1 MPSPTDFNLSPYY
14 DDFAENKK
22 FHRILFRPAFAVQAR
37 ELTQSQTILQ
47 NQIERVSDHLFEKG
61 AMVIP
66 GEIGY
71 DLNYYSVKLTSFTDS
86 QAVGV
91 TLTDFVGLELTGA
104 TSGVKAKVINQ
115 TATDGTDPNTLYVKY
130 IDSGTNSASDKFT
143 AGETISVATT
153 LQNTPTT
160 VSAVVDSCFT
170 GSAAYVGAG
179 VYYINGFHVNVIEQT
194 LLLDKYSNTPSY
206 RVGLQV
212 AESFV
217 TPNDEPSLNDNAQ
230 GVSNTNAPGSHRFKI
245 DLTLK
250 KVSLA
255 SAEDNNF
262 VELLRLKS
270 GIIQNQVRTTEYAV
284 LEDTLARRTY
294 DESGDYAVK
303 DFELDIRE
311 HLKSGDNRGIYTAAN
326 GGLETKLALGLSPG
340 KAYVKGYEIE
350 TLATTYVEADKA
362 RDFDTENNFST
373 KFDVGNFVYV
383 NNVYGSPD
391 VGFVSGSTEA
401 FKGLNLYDTASVTRG
416 TENNGTGTATN
427 QIGRAKSRGFEY
439 ATGTPSS
446 FTFASSGL
454 TNTVFKNYLFDI
466 EMFTHLNITTA
477 QAFTTGE
484 KITGSTSNSTAYVQS
499 ISSTESVSIANITT
513 PASPGGAGVV
523 VTSGNHNFIDGQQV
537 KISGVTGW
545 AIDSTAT
552 DSSVRTYTVRGLGPA
567 GAGPY
572 DRFELFDA
580 DGITPINVT
589 SGGTGGTVEHGTVVV
604 ANVQGAFSAGETITG
619 SSSGF
624 TAVIQSDVVGFKGA
638 RHFEFSAVKQI
649 GQPGTPNYTADTD
662 LSNTYGEQVTITGNV
677 SATKN
682 TYVVRGSG
690 TRFKTE
696 LKIGDA
702 VQFDDTVGNEITVIV
717 EAIES
722 DTLFKTVDLI
732 PNVNDV
738 SSAIAIRKRARL
750 QDAQRNIAIFQMG
763 YDAIKTLKT
772 TSNAGLSDTNFKVRR
787 QFSISLSS
795 GTGQIT
801 AGNNETFTSLFEG
814 DYIVSIINANSASAG
829 ATGNILSLT
838 GNNGDGNPIFTLSGS
853 PTGKTLDFDFG
864 TAYADAD
871 LKIIATVNRG
881 IANPKTKT
889 LQNNSTKQANNQSE
903 IQSGIISLG
912 KADILNLDSIKMSAN
927 FSTDAVTGDTDVTD
941 RFELDNGQ
949 RDNFYDIGRIKL
961 KTGALAPTGR
971 LLIQFDYFTHG
982 AGDYFDVDSYSGV
995 VDYTA
1000 IPTYLSD
1007 TTGKQYRLSDSL
1019 DFRPRVDDAS
1029 TINSGN
1035 QDRSFDGTGASTVDV
1050 VKFGEDVTSDF
1061 EYYLSRID
1069 KVFLDKDGA
1078 FKIVKGASS
1087 LDPQVPKGLDSGMHL
1102 YTLSLAPYTRS
1113 AEEVEIERQDNRRYT
1128 MRDIGKLEQRIE
1140 NVEYYTQLSLLEQNA
1155 QSLQIQDADGFDRFK
1170 NGFVVDNFTGHGIGD
1185 VGNLDYRCS
1194 MDMSNG
1200 QVRPTFKEDAVQLR
1214 ETDDKGFSDGAFIT
1228 EQDRVSSFY
1237 QKTGDIITLP
1247 YSETTLVDQ
1256 PFASK
1261 FINVNPFNVFTWIGS
1276 IDLDPPGDEWK
1287 ETERAPDLLVNQN
1300 GAFDTMVQNL
1310 GNPNLAQVE
1319 MGTVWNEWQDMW
1331 TGQPVEGARRNIG
1344 GRVREQTFARGVP
1357 RRVLQRQEI
1366 TTITQ
1371 VNQTRTGVRSV
1382 LVPQVVRNSLG
1393 DRVINVAFIPFIRS
1407 RTVNFTGARFKPN
1420 TRLYAF
1426 FDDQDINQYITP
1438 TGGSLGGNIITN
1450 AQGEVS
1456 GTFAI
1461 PDPTIDSNPR
1471 WRTGTRVF
1479 RLTASSTDDRNSQ
1492 IATAGEVDYT
1502 ARGTL
1507 DTVQETIV
1515 STREPRLVRTN
1526 VNETRNIARTSTR
1539 TTTTQVGWWDPLAQT
1554 FLVDDPGG
1562 VFITSLDCF
1571 FQSKDANIP
1580 ITLQIRE
1587 VTNGY
1592 PSTTILPFGEVTLN
1606 PSAVNTSADSSV
1618 ATTFTFPSPIYIQEN
1633 VEYSFVLLA
1642 NSQDYN
1648 AWVARIGENQINS
1661 NRTISQQPY
1670 AGVMFKSQNGSTWTA
1685 EQNEDI
1691 KFKIKRAE
1699 FDIANTGK
1707 LTLGNDF
1714 LPSRTLKNN
1723 SLRTSQGTKKIRV
1736 SHPNHGMHGTNNNV
1750 TIAGVPS
1757 GTYNGLASA
1766 DINGTYNTISN
1777 ITLDS
1782 YEVESPSST
1791 NATATGDIGGN
1802 AITASQN
1809 RAFDLLNLNIQTMT
1823 LPDTGISYTLRPTTG
1838 KSVHGSE
1845 TEFSRTTSANEV
1857 SVIAGDNIYF
1867 TSPQYVCSRVNE
1879 LQELNGALS
1888 LITQLSLTSSNTKL
1902 SPVVDLAR
1910 ISAVT
1915 VQNRLNNPTS
1925 TNHPDFVAD
1934 TEPSGSSTAAI
1945 YCTRP
1950 IKLDNLTTA
1959 LDVRLTSNIRGSS
1972 EVEVYYRISGGEET
1986 RKLDDLNWIPFNT
1999 TGQEDT
2005 PVAKSENSS
2014 DFKEYK
2020 YSASSISEFNTF
2032 QIKIAMKGTNS
2043 SYPPRISDMRA
2054 IALAV

>member
-37 ELTQSQTILQ
+37 ELTQSQSILQ

-91 TLTDFVGLELTGA
+91 TLADFVGLTLTGQ
-104 TSGVKAKVINQ
+104 TSGVVAKVINQ

-130 IDSGTNSASDKFT
+130 LDSGTNSTETSFT
-143 AGETISVATT
+143 AGETISVSTT
-153 LQNTPTT
+153 LQGQVTT
-160 VSAVVDSCFT
+160 VSAVATSCHT
-170 GSAAYVGAG
+170 GAAAYVGAG
-179 VYYINGFHVNVIEQT
+179 VYYINGFHVEVTEQT
-194 LLLDKYSNTPSY
+194 LILDKYTNTPSY

-217 TPNDEPSLNDNAQ
+217 TPNEDLSLTDNAQ
-230 GVSNTNAPGSHRFKI
+230 GVSNTNAPGAHRFKI
-245 DLTLK
+245 QLTLK
-250 KVSLA
+250 KLSLA

-262 VELLRLKS
+262 VELLRLKV
-270 GIIQNQVRTTEYAV
+270 GNIQNQVRTTEYAV
-284 LEDTLARRTY
+284 LEDTLARRTF
-294 DESGDYAVK
+294 DESGDYSIR

-311 HLKSGDNRGIYTAAN
+311 HLKSGNNRGIYTSAN
-326 GGLETKLALGLSPG
+326 GGLETKLALGLAPG

-350 TLATTYVEADKA
+350 TLATTYVELDKA

-401 FKGLNLYDTASVTRG
+401 FKGINLYNVSSSTRG
-416 TENNGTGTATN
+416 TEENGLLSGLNTV
-427 QIGRAKSRGFEY
+427 GRAKSRGFEY
-439 ATGTPSS
+439 ATGSPTS
-446 FTFASSGL
+446 FTFASSGI
-454 TNTVFKNYLFDI
+454 TNTIFKNYLFDI

-484 KITGSTSNSTAYVQS
+484 KITGSTTNATGFVQS
-499 ISSTESVSIANITT
+499 ISNVESLSITSVSA
-513 PASPGGAGVV
+513 ASPGVITTA
-523 VTSGNHNFIDGQQV
+523 SNHNFKEGQQV
-537 KISGVTGW
+537 TISSIGGW
-545 AIDSTAT
+545 AIDSTAS
-552 DSSVRTYTVRGLGPA
+552 DSSARVYTVRNPGNNT
-567 GAGPY
+567 
-572 DRFELFDA
+572 FELYNT
-580 DGITPINVT
+580 DGTTAINVT
-589 SGGTGGTVEHGTVVV
+589 TGGTGGTVEHGLVILT
-604 ANVQGAFSAGETITG
+604 NVQGAFSANETITG
-619 SSSGF
+619 GTSSN
-624 TAVIQSDVVGFKGA
+624 TAIIQGDSVGFKGA

-649 GQPGTPNYTADTD
+649 GQPGTPTYTADTA
-662 LSNTYGEQVTITGNV
+662 LSQTYGENITLTGNLSIV
-677 SATKN
+677 SSGTS
-682 TYVVRGSG
+682 VIGSG
-690 TRFKTE
+690 TRYTTE
-696 LKIGDA
+696 LKVGDSIT
-702 VQFDDTVGNEITVIV
+702 FDNTSGTSLIRTV
-717 EAIES
+717 EAILS
-722 DTLFKTVDLI
+722 DTSLTLSEAITSTAVT
-732 PNVNDV
+732 
-738 SSAIAIRKRARL
+738 SSIATRKRAKL
-750 QDAQRNIAIFQMG
+750 QDTNKNIAIFQMG

-772 TSNAGLSDTNFKVRR
+772 TSNSGLSDTNFKVRR

-795 GTGQIT
+795 GTGQIS
-801 AGNNETFTSLFEG
+801 AGNNETFASLFEG
-814 DYIVSIINANSASAG
+814 DYIVSIINANSASVG

-838 GNNGDGNPIFTLSGS
+838 GNNVNGNPIFTLSGS

-871 LKIIATVNRG
+871 LKIIATVNRS
-881 IANPKTKT
+881 IANSKTKT
-889 LQNNSTKQANNQSE
+889 LQNNTTYQANNQSE

-912 KADILNLDSIKMSAN
+912 KADILNLDSIKMSAD
-927 FSTDAVTGDTDVTD
+927 FSTDAVSGDTDVTD

-961 KTGALAPTGR
+961 KTGALVPTGR
-971 LLIQFDYFTHG
+971 LLIQFDYFSHG
-982 AGDYFDVDSYSGV
+982 AGDYFDVDSYAGV
-995 VDYTA
+995 VEYTS
-1000 IPTYLSD
+1000 IPSYLSD
-1007 TTGKQYRLSDSL
+1007 TTGKEYRLSDSL

-1035 QDRSFDGTGASTVDV
+1035 QDRSFDGTGASTIDV
-1050 VKFGEDVTSDF
+1050 VKFGEDITADF

-1069 KVFLDKDGA
+1069 KVFLDKDGK

-1102 YTLSLAPYTRS
+1102 YTLSLAPYSRS
-1113 AEEVEIERQDNRRYT
+1113 VEEIEIERQDNRRYT
-1128 MRDIGKLEQRIE
+1128 MRDIGKLENRIE
-1140 NVEYYTQLSLLEQNA
+1140 NIEYYTQLSLLEQNA

-1185 VGNLDYRCS
+1185 VGNLDYKCS
-1194 MDMSNG
+1194 MDMSQG
-1200 QVRPTFKEDAVQLR
+1200 QVRPTFKEDAIQLI

-1228 EQDRVSSFY
+1228 EQDRVSSNY

-1261 FINVNPFNVFTWIGS
+1261 FINVNPFNVFTWIGT

-1300 GAFDTMVQNL
+1300 GAFDTMVANL

-1331 TGQPVEGARRNIG
+1331 TGQPIDGTRRNVG
-1344 GRVREQTFARGVP
+1344 GQIREQTFARGVP

-1366 TTITQ
+1366 TTVQQ

-1407 RTVNFTGARFKPN
+1407 RTLNFTGARFKPN
-1420 TRLYAF
+1420 TRLYGF

-1438 TGGSLGGNIITN
+1438 TGGSLGGNIISN

-1461 PDPTIDSNPR
+1461 PDPAIDSNPR

-1492 IATAGEVDYT
+1492 IATAGEADYT

-1526 VNETRNIARTSTR
+1526 VTETRNIARTSTR

-1707 LTLGNDF
+1707 LTLANDF
-1714 LPSRTLKNN
+1714 LPVRKLKTN
-1723 SLRTSQGTKKIRV
+1723 SLRTTSGYKKIRV
-1736 SHPNHGMHGTNNNV
+1736 SHPNHGMHGTTNSV
-1750 TIAGVPS
+1750 IIAGVPS

-1766 DINGTYNTISN
+1766 DINGTYTSISN

-1782 YEVESPSST
+1782 YEIESTSST
-1791 NATATGDIGGN
+1791 NATATGDIGGA

-1845 TEFSRTTSANEV
+1845 TEFIRTTSANEI
-1857 SVIAGDNIYF
+1857 SVISGDNIYF

-1879 LQELNGALS
+1879 TSKLSGALS

-1910 ISAVT
+1910 ISAIT
-1915 VQNRLNNPTS
+1915 VQNRLNSPTTS
-1925 TNHPDFVAD
+1925 NHPDFVAD

-1972 EVEVYYRISGGEET
+1972 IVEVYYRISGGEEQ
-1986 RKLDDLNWIPFNT
+1986 RKLDDLNWIPFNG
-1999 TGQEDT
+1999 TGREDT
-2005 PVAKSENSS
+2005 TVVPAENSG

-2020 YSASSISEFNTF
+2020 YSESAITEFNTF
-2032 QIKIAMKGTNS
+2032 QIKIVMKGTNS

>member
-14 DDFAENKK
+14 DDFAESKK

-37 ELTQSQTILQ
+37 ELTQSQSILQ

-71 DLNYYSVKLTSFTDS
+71 DLNYYSLKLTSFTDS
-86 QAVGV
+86 QNVGV
-91 TLTDFVGLELTGA
+91 TLSDFVGLTLTGQ
-104 TSGVKAKVINQ
+104 TSGVQAKVINQ
-115 TATDGTDPNTLYVKY
+115 SATDGTDPNTLYVKY
-130 IDSGTNSASDKFT
+130 LDSGTNSTSDKFT
-143 AGETISVATT
+143 NGETISVSTT
-153 LQNTPTT
+153 LQGQVTT
-160 VSAVVDSCFT
+160 VSAVLDTCHT
-170 GSAAYVGAG
+170 GSAAYVGKG
-179 VYYINGFHVNVIEQT
+179 VYYINGFHVEVSEQT

-217 TPNDEPSLNDNAQ
+217 TPNEDNDLNDNAQ
-230 GVSNTNAPGSHRFKI
+230 GVSNTNAPGAHRFKI
-245 DLTLK
+245 QLTLK
-250 KVSLA
+250 KLSLA

-284 LEDTLARRTY
+284 LEDTLARRTF
-294 DESGDYAVK
+294 DESGDYAVR
-303 DFELDIRE
+303 DFELEVRE
-311 HLKSGDNRGIYTAAN
+311 HLKSGNNRGIYTAAQS
-326 GGLETKLALGLSPG
+326 GSEAKLALGLSPG

-350 TLATTYVEADKA
+350 TLTTTYVDVDKA

-373 KFDVGNFVYV
+373 KFDVGNFTYV
-383 NNVYGSPD
+383 RNVYGSPD
-391 VGFVSGSTEA
+391 VGFVSGATEA
-401 FKGLNLYDTASVTRG
+401 FKGISLFNTTGSRG
-416 TENNGTGTATN
+416 TAALDTDSSIN

-439 ATGTPSS
+439 VTGSPTN
-446 FTFASSGL
+446 FTFSSSGI
-454 TNTVFKNYLFDI
+454 TNNIFKHFLFDI
-466 EMFTHLNITTA
+466 EMFTHLNITSAT
-477 QAFTTGE
+477 AFTTGE
-484 KITGSTSNSTAYVQS
+484 KITGGSSNASGIVQS
-499 ISSTESVSIANITT
+499 ISTTESVTITSVSA
-513 PASPGGAGVV
+513 ASPGV
-523 VTSGNHNFIDGQQV
+523 VTTATNHKFKEGQQV
-537 KISGVTGW
+537 TISSVAGW
-545 AIDSTAT
+545 AIDSTAS
-552 DSSVRTYTVRGLGPA
+552 DSSARVYTVRNPSNNT
-567 GAGPY
+567 
-572 DRFELFDA
+572 FELYNTNGTTA
-580 DGITPINVT
+580 INVT
-589 SGGTGGTVEHGTVVV
+589 TGGTGGTAEHGVVV
-604 ANVQGAFSAGETITG
+604 LSNVQGAFAAAETITG
-619 SSSGF
+619 GTSSN
-624 TAVIQSDVVGFKGA
+624 TAVIQTNSAGMKGA
-638 RHFEFSAVKQI
+638 RHFEFSAVKQLSMA
-649 GQPGTPNYTADTD
+649 GSPVYTANTE
-662 LSNTYGEQVTITGNV
+662 LSNTYGENLTLTGNISITASGTAV
-677 SATKN
+677 I
-682 TYVVRGSG
+682 GSG
-690 TRFKTE
+690 TRFNDE
-696 LKIGDA
+696 LKVGDEIS
-702 VQFDDTVGNEITVIV
+702 FGNDDGAILERTV
-717 EAIES
+717 EAILS
-722 DTLFKTVDLI
+722 DNSITLSAAITG
-732 PNVNDV
+732 VNV
-738 SSAIAIRKRARL
+738 SSSIATRRRAKL
-750 QDAQRNIAIFQMG
+750 QDTNKNVAIFQMG

-772 TSNAGLSDTNFKVRR
+772 ESNSGLSDTNFKVRR

-795 GTGQIT
+795 GTGQIS
-801 AGNNETFTSLFEG
+801 AGNNETFTSLSEG
-814 DYIVSIINANSASAG
+814 DYIVSIINANSASTG

-871 LKIIATVNRG
+871 LKIIATVNRS
-881 IANPKTKT
+881 IANSKTKT
-889 LQNNSTKQANNQSE
+889 LQNNSTKQATSQTE
-903 IQSGIISLG
+903 IQSGTISLG
-912 KADILNLDSIKMSAN
+912 KADIYNLDSVKMAAD
-927 FSTDAVTGDTDVTD
+927 FSTDALSTDTDITD

-949 RDNFYDIGRIKL
+949 RDNFYDVGRIKL

-971 LLIQFDYFTHG
+971 LLITFDYFTHG

-995 VDYTA
+995 VDYKD
-1000 IPTYLSD
+1000 IPKYLSD
-1007 TTGKQYRLSDSL
+1007 TTGKEYQLRDSL
-1019 DFRPRVDDAS
+1019 DFRPRVDDTS

-1035 QDRSFDGTGASTVDV
+1035 QDRSYTGASLDV
-1050 VKFGEDVTSDF
+1050 VKFGEDVTADF

-1069 KVFLDKDGA
+1069 KVFLDKDGS

-1087 LDPQVPKGLDSGMHL
+1087 LEPQVPKGLDSGMHL
-1102 YTLSLAPYTRS
+1102 YTLLLSPYTLTTES
-1113 AEEVEIERQDNRRYT
+1113 VEIERQDNKRYT

-1140 NVEYYTQLSLLEQNA
+1140 NVEYYTQLSLLESQA

-1185 VGNLDYRCS
+1185 VGNLDYKCS
-1194 MDMSNG
+1194 MDMANG
-1200 QVRPTFKEDAVQLR
+1200 QVRPTFKEDAVKLI
-1214 ETDDKGFSDGAFIT
+1214 ETDDKGFADGALIT
-1228 EQDRVSSFY
+1228 EQDRVSSNY

-1310 GNPNLAQVE
+1310 GNPNLQQVE

-1344 GRVREQTFARGVP
+1344 GQIREQAFVRGAP

-1366 TTITQ
+1366 TTIQQ
-1371 VNQTRTGVRSV
+1371 VNQTRTGIRSV

-1407 RTVNFTGARFKPN
+1407 RTVNFTGKRFKPN

-1438 TGGSLGGNIITN
+1438 TGGSLGGNIISN
-1450 AQGEVS
+1450 AQGEIS

-1461 PDPTIDSNPR
+1461 PDPTVDSNPR
-1471 WRTGTRVF
+1471 WRTGTRTF

-1526 VNETRNIARTSTR
+1526 VSETRNIARTSTR

-1554 FLVDDPGG
+1554 FLIDDPGG
-1562 VFITSLDCF
+1562 VFITSIDCF
-1571 FQSKDANIP
+1571 FQSKDVNIP
-1580 ITLQIRE
+1580 ITLQVRE
-1587 VTNGY
+1587 VVNGY

-1606 PSAVNTSADSSV
+1606 PSSVNTSADSSV

-1648 AWVARIGENQINS
+1648 AWVARIGEQQINS

-1670 AGVMFKSQNGSTWTA
+1670 AGVLFKSQNGSTWTA

-1699 FDIANTGK
+1699 FDITNTGK
-1707 LTLGNDF
+1707 LTLGNDN
-1714 LPSRTLKNN
+1714 LPTRTLKQN
-1723 SLRTSQGTKKIRV
+1723 SLRTTQGSKTIRV
-1736 SHPNHGMHGTNNNV
+1736 FHPNHGMHGTSNRV
-1750 TIAGVPS
+1750 IISGVPS

-1766 DINGTYNTISN
+1766 DINGTYNTLSN

-1782 YEVESPSST
+1782 YDIESPSAT
-1791 NATATGDIGGN
+1791 NATATGDIGGT
-1802 AITASQN
+1802 AIQATQN
-1809 RAFDLLNLNIQTMT
+1809 RAYDLLNLSIQTMT
-1823 LPDTGISYTLRPTTG
+1823 LPETNITYALRPTSG
-1838 KSVHGSE
+1838 KSVHGTE
-1845 TEFSRTTSANEV
+1845 TEFVATTSANQI

-1867 TSPQYVCSRVNE
+1867 TSPNYVLSQANE
-1879 LQELNGALS
+1879 FAKLNGNKS

-1910 ISAVT
+1910 TSAFT
-1915 VQNRLNNPTS
+1915 IQNRLNSPTS
-1925 TNHPDFVAD
+1925 SNTPNFVAD
-1934 TEPSGSSTAAI
+1934 TEPSGSSSAAI

-1950 IKLDNLTTA
+1950 VVLENLTTA
-1959 LDVRLTSNIRGSS
+1959 LDVRLTSVVRGSS
-1972 EVEVYYRISGGEET
+1972 EVEVYYRVSGGEEQ

-1999 TGQEDT
+1999 SGEEDT
-2005 PVAKSENSS
+2005 PVAKSENSG

-2020 YSASSISEFNTF
+2020 YSASGITEFNSF
-2032 QIKIAMKGTNS
+2032 QIKIVMKGTNS
-2043 SYPPRISDMRA
+2043 AYPPKISDMRA

>member
-37 ELTQSQTILQ
+37 ELTQSQSILQ

-91 TLTDFVGLELTGA
+91 TLADFVGLTLTGQ

-130 IDSGTNSASDKFT
+130 LDSGTNSTETSFT
-143 AGETISVATT
+143 AGETISVSTT
-153 LQNTPTT
+153 LQGQVTT
-160 VSAVVDSCFT
+160 VSAVATSCHT
-170 GSAAYVGAG
+170 GAAAYVGAG
-179 VYYINGFHVNVIEQT
+179 VYYINGFHVEVTEQT
-194 LLLDKYSNTPSY
+194 LILDKYINTPSY
-206 RVGLQV
+206 RIGLQV

-217 TPNDEPSLNDNAQ
+217 TPNEDLSLTDNAQ
-230 GVSNTNAPGSHRFKI
+230 GVSNTNAPGAHRFKI
-245 DLTLK
+245 QLTLK
-250 KVSLA
+250 KLSLA

-311 HLKSGDNRGIYTAAN
+311 HLKSGNNRGIYTSAN
-326 GGLETKLALGLSPG
+326 DGLETKLALGFSPG

-350 TLATTYVEADKA
+350 TLSTTYIDLDKA
-362 RDFDTENNFST
+362 RGFDTENNFST

-401 FKGLNLYDTASVTRG
+401 FKGINLYNVSSSTRG
-416 TENNGTGTATN
+416 TEENGLLSGLNTV
-427 QIGRAKSRGFEY
+427 GRAKSRGFEY
-439 ATGTPSS
+439 ATGSPTS
-446 FTFASSGL
+446 FTFASSGI
-454 TNTVFKNYLFDI
+454 TNTLFKNYLFDI

-484 KITGSTSNSTAYVQS
+484 KITGSSSNATGYVQS
-499 ISSTESVSIANITT
+499 ISNVESLSITSVSA
-513 PASPGGAGVV
+513 ASPGVITTA
-523 VTSGNHNFIDGQQV
+523 SNHNFKEGQQV
-537 KISGVTGW
+537 TISSIGGW

-552 DSSVRTYTVRGLGPA
+552 DSSAGVYTVRNPGNNN
-567 GAGPY
+567 
-572 DRFELFDA
+572 FELYNT
-580 DGITPINVT
+580 DGTTAINVT
-589 SGGTGGTVEHGTVVV
+589 TGGTGGTVEHGLVILT
-604 ANVQGAFSAGETITG
+604 NVQGAFGVNETITG
-619 SSSGF
+619 GTSSN
-624 TAVIQSDVVGFKGA
+624 TAIIQGDSVGFKGA
-638 RHFEFSAVKQI
+638 RHFDFSSVKQI
-649 GQPGTPNYTADTD
+649 GQPGTPTYTADTA
-662 LSNTYGEQVTITGNV
+662 LSLTYGENITLTGNLSITSSG
-677 SATKN
+677 SA
-682 TYVVRGSG
+682 VIGSG
-690 TRFKTE
+690 TRYTTE
-696 LKIGDA
+696 LKVGDSIT
-702 VQFDDTVGNEITVIV
+702 FDNTSGTSLTRTV
-717 EAIES
+717 EAILS
-722 DTLFKTVDLI
+722 DTSLTLSEAITATAVT
-732 PNVNDV
+732 
-738 SSAIAIRKRARL
+738 SSIATRQRAKL
-750 QDAQRNIAIFQMG
+750 QDVNKNVSIFNMG

-772 TSNAGLSDTNFKVRR
+772 LSNAGITDTNFKVRR

-795 GTGQIT
+795 GTGQIS

-814 DYIVSIINANSASAG
+814 DYIVSIINANSASTG

-838 GNNGDGNPIFTLSGS
+838 GNNGNSTPIFTLSGS

-871 LKIIATVNRG
+871 LKIIATVNRS
-881 IANPKTKT
+881 IANSKTKT

-903 IQSGIISLG
+903 IQSGIIPLG

-927 FSTDAVTGDTDVTD
+927 FSTDAVLTDTDVTD

-949 RDNFYDIGRIKL
+949 RDNFYDIGSIKL
-961 KTGALAPTGR
+961 KTGALVPTGR
-971 LLIQFDYFTHG
+971 LLIQFDYFSHG
-982 AGDYFDVDSYSGV
+982 SGDYFDVDSYAGV
-995 VDYTA
+995 VDYTS
-1000 IPTYLSD
+1000 IPSYLSD
-1007 TTGKQYRLSDSL
+1007 TTGKEFKLSDSF
-1019 DFRPRVDDAS
+1019 DFRPRVDDDS

-1050 VKFGEDVTSDF
+1050 VKFGEDITADF

-1069 KVFLDKDGA
+1069 KVFLDKDGK

-1102 YTLSLAPYTRS
+1102 YTLSLAPYSRS

-1194 MDMSNG
+1194 MDMANG
-1200 QVRPTFKEDAVQLR
+1200 QVRPTFKEDAIQLL
-1214 ETDDKGFSDGAFIT
+1214 ETDDKGFADGAFIT
-1228 EQDRVSSFY
+1228 EQDRVSSNY

-1261 FINVNPFNVFTWIGS
+1261 FINVNPFNVFTWIGT

-1300 GAFDTMVQNL
+1300 GAFDTMVANL

-1331 TGQPVEGARRNIG
+1331 AGQPIDGTRRNVG
-1344 GRVREQTFARGVP
+1344 GQIREQTFARGVP

-1366 TTITQ
+1366 TTVQQ

-1393 DRVINVAFIPFIRS
+1393 DKVINVAFIPFIRS
-1407 RTVNFTGARFKPN
+1407 RTLNFTGARFKPN
-1420 TRLYAF
+1420 TRLYGF

-1438 TGGSLGGNIITN
+1438 TGGSLGGNIISN

-1461 PDPTIDSNPR
+1461 PDPAIDSNPR

-1479 RLTASSTDDRNSQ
+1479 RLSASSTDDRNSQ
-1492 IATAGEVDYT
+1492 IATAGEADYT

-1526 VNETRNIARTSTR
+1526 VTETRNIARTSTR

-1699 FDIANTGK
+1699 FDNTNTGK
-1707 LTLGNDF
+1707 LTLANDF
-1714 LPSRTLKNN
+1714 LPVRKLKTN
-1723 SLRTSQGTKKIRV
+1723 SLRTTSGSKKIRV
-1736 SHPNHGMHGTNNNV
+1736 SHPNHGMHGTTNSV
-1750 TIAGVPS
+1750 IIAGVPS
-1757 GTYNGLASA
+1757 GTYNGLTSEN
-1766 DINGTYNTISN
+1766 INGTYTSISN

-1782 YEVESPSST
+1782 YEIESPSST
-1791 NATATGDIGGN
+1791 NATATGDVGGTSM
-1802 AITASQN
+1802 TASQN
-1809 RAFDLLNLNIQTMT
+1809 RAYDLLNLNIQTMT
-1823 LPDTGISYTLRPTTG
+1823 LPNTGISYTLRPTTG

-1845 TEFSRTTSANEV
+1845 TEFLNTTSANEV

-1879 LQELNGALS
+1879 TSKLNGALS

-1915 VQNRLNNPTS
+1915 VQNRLNSPTTS
-1925 TNHPDFVAD
+1925 NHPDFVAD

-1972 EVEVYYRISGGEET
+1972 IVEVYYRISGGEEQ
-1986 RKLDDLNWIPFNT
+1986 RKLNDLNWIAFN
-1999 TGQEDT
+1999 GNGREDT
-2005 PVAKSENSS
+2005 TVVPAENSG

-2020 YSASSISEFNTF
+2020 YSASAITEFNAF
-2032 QIKIAMKGTNS
+2032 QIKIVMKGTNS

>member
-14 DDFAENKK
+14 DDFAEDKK

-86 QAVGV
+86 QNVGV
-91 TLTDFVGLELTGA
+91 TLTDFIGLELTGA

-130 IDSGTNSASDKFT
+130 VDSGTNSTSDKFT
-143 AGETISVATT
+143 AGETISVSTT
-153 LQNTPTT
+153 LQGQVTT
-160 VSAVVDSCFT
+160 VSAVIDSCFT

-194 LLLDKYSNTPSY
+194 LILDKYSNTPSY
-206 RVGLQV
+206 RIGLQV

-217 TPNDEPSLNDNAQ
+217 TPNEDNSLNDNAQ

-250 KVSLA
+250 KLALA

-284 LEDTLARRTY
+284 LEDTLARRTF
-294 DESGDYAVK
+294 DESGDYAVR
-303 DFELDIRE
+303 DFELEVRE
-311 HLKSGDNRGIYTAAN
+311 HLKNGNNRGIFTSAN
-326 GGLETKLALGLSPG
+326 AGNEAKLALGLSPG

-350 TLATTYVEADKA
+350 TLTTTYVDADKA

-373 KFDVGNFVYV
+373 KFDLGNFVYV
-383 NNVYGSPD
+383 NNVFGSPD
-391 VGFVSGSTEA
+391 IGFVSGSTEA
-401 FKGLNLYDTASVTRG
+401 FKGVNLYKLATASGSRG
-416 TENNGTGTATN
+416 TERNGLLSSLET
-427 QIGRAKSRGFEY
+427 IGRAKSRGFEY
-439 ATGTPSS
+439 VTGSPTS
-446 FTFASSGL
+446 FTFSSNGI
-454 TNTVFKNYLFDI
+454 TNTIFKNYLFDI

-484 KITGSTSNSTAYVQS
+484 KITGGSTNATGFVQS
-499 ISSTESVSIANITT
+499 VSNVESVTITSVSA
-513 PASPGGAGVV
+513 ASPGV
-523 VTSGNHNFIDGQQV
+523 VTTASNHNFKEGQQV
-537 KISGVTGW
+537 TISSIAGW
-545 AIDSTAT
+545 AIDSTAS
-552 DSSVRTYTVRGLGPA
+552 DSSARVYTVRNPSA
-567 GAGPY
+567 NT
-572 DRFELFDA
+572 FELYNTNGTTA
-580 DGITPINVT
+580 VNVT
-589 SGGTGGTVEHGTVVV
+589 TGGTGGTAEHGLVVLT
-604 ANVQGAFSAGETITG
+604 NVQGAFSANETITG
-619 SSSGF
+619 GTSSN
-624 TAVIQSDVVGFKGA
+624 TAVIQGDAAGFKGA

-649 GQPGTPNYTADTD
+649 GQPGTPTYTADTA
-662 LSNTYGEQVTITGNV
+662 LSATYGENATLTGNLSIASSG
-677 SATKN
+677 SA
-682 TYVVRGSG
+682 VIGSG
-690 TRFKTE
+690 TRFTTE
-696 LKIGDA
+696 LKVGDSIT
-702 VQFDDTVGNEITVIV
+702 FDNTTGASLTRTV
-717 EAIES
+717 EAILS
-722 DTLFKTVDLI
+722 DTSLTLGEAI
-732 PNVNDV
+732 TATAV
-738 SSAIAIRKRARL
+738 SSSIAVRRRAKL
-750 QDAQRNIAIFQMG
+750 QDANKNVAIFQMG

-772 TSNAGLSDTNFKVRR
+772 TSNSGLSDTNFKVRR

-795 GTGQIT
+795 GTGQIS
-801 AGNNETFTSLFEG
+801 AGNNETFTSLSEG
-814 DYIVSIINANSASAG
+814 DYIVSIINANSASLG

-871 LKIIATVNRG
+871 LKIVATVNRS
-881 IANPKTKT
+881 IANSKTKT

-903 IQSGIISLG
+903 IQSGTISLG
-912 KADILNLDSIKMSAN
+912 KADILNLDSIKMSAD
-927 FSTDAVTGDTDVTD
+927 FSTDAVSGDSDVTD

-949 RDNFYDIGRIKL
+949 RDNFYDVGRIKL
-961 KTGALAPTGR
+961 KPGALAPTGR
-971 LLIQFDYFTHG
+971 LLITFDFFTHG
-982 AGDYFDVDSYSGV
+982 SGDYFDVDSYSGV
-995 VDYTA
+995 VDYEN
-1000 IPTYLSD
+1000 IPSYVSD
-1007 TTGKQYRLSDSL
+1007 TSGKEYQLRDSL

-1035 QDRSFDGTGASTVDV
+1035 QDRSYTGASLDV
-1050 VKFGEDVTSDF
+1050 VKFGEDVTADF

-1069 KVFLDKDGA
+1069 KVFLDKDGS

-1087 LDPQVPKGLDSGMHL
+1087 LEPQVPKGLDSGMHL
-1102 YTLSLAPYTRS
+1102 YTLLLSPYTLTPES
-1113 AEEVEIERQDNRRYT
+1113 VEVERQDNRRYT

-1140 NVEYYTQLSLLEQNA
+1140 NIEYYTQLSLLEQNA

-1170 NGFVVDNFTGHGIGD
+1170 NGFIVDNFTGHGIGD
-1185 VGNLDYRCS
+1185 VGNLDYKCS
-1194 MDMSNG
+1194 MDMANG
-1200 QVRPTFKEDAVQLR
+1200 QVRPTFKEDAVKLI
-1214 ETDDKGFSDGAFIT
+1214 ETDDKGFADGSLIT

-1247 YSETTLVDQ
+1247 YSEATLVDQ

-1310 GNPNLAQVE
+1310 GNPNLQQVE

-1331 TGQPVEGARRNIG
+1331 AGQPVEGARRNIG
-1344 GRVREQTFARGVP
+1344 GQIREQAFVRGAP

-1366 TTITQ
+1366 TTIQQ
-1371 VNQTRTGVRSV
+1371 VNQTRTGIRSV

-1407 RTVNFTGARFKPN
+1407 RTVNFTGKRFKPN
-1420 TRLYAF
+1420 TRLFAF
-1426 FDDQDINQYITP
+1426 FDEQDINQYITP
-1438 TGGSLGGNIITN
+1438 TGGALGGNIISN

-1471 WRTGTRVF
+1471 WRTGTRTF
-1479 RLTASSTDDRNSQ
+1479 RLSASSTDDRNSQ
-1492 IATAGEVDYT
+1492 ISTAGEEDYT

-1526 VNETRNIARTSTR
+1526 VSETRNIARTSTR
-1539 TTTTQVGWWDPLAQT
+1539 TATTQVGWWDPLAQT

-1562 VFITSLDCF
+1562 VFITSLDLY
-1571 FQSKDANIP
+1571 FQSKDADIP

-1587 VTNGY
+1587 VVNGY

-1606 PSAVNTSADSSV
+1606 PSSVNTSADSSV

-1633 VEYSFVLLA
+1633 VEYSFVVLA

-1707 LTLGNDF
+1707 LTLGNDT
-1714 LPSRTLKNN
+1714 LPTRTLKNN
-1723 SLRTSQGTKKIRV
+1723 SLRTTNGSKTIRV
-1736 SHPNHGMHGTNNNV
+1736 SHPNHGMHGTTNRV
-1750 TIAGVPS
+1750 IISGVPS
-1757 GTYNGLASA
+1757 GTYNGLASD
-1766 DINGTYNTISN
+1766 DINGTYNSISN

-1791 NATATGDIGGN
+1791 NATSTGDIGGT
-1802 AITASQN
+1802 AIEATQN
-1809 RAFDLLNLNIQTMT
+1809 RAYDLLNLSIQTMT
-1823 LPDTGISYTLRPTTG
+1823 LPETGISYALRPTTG

-1845 TEFSRTTSANEV
+1845 TEFTRTTSANQF
-1857 SVIAGDNIYF
+1857 SVIANDNIYF
-1867 TSPQYVCSRVNE
+1867 TSPNYVLSQTNE
-1879 LQELNGALS
+1879 LGKISGNKS

-1910 ISAVT
+1910 TSAFT
-1915 VQNRLNNPTS
+1915 VQNRLNSPTAL
-1925 TNHPDFVAD
+1925 NHPNFVAD
-1934 TEPSGSSTAAI
+1934 TEPSGSSSAAI

-1950 IKLDNLTTA
+1950 ISLENLSTS
-1959 LDVRLTSNIRGSS
+1959 LDVRLTQVVRGSS
-1972 EVEVYYRISGGEET
+1972 EVEVYFRVSGGEET
-1986 RKLDDLNWIPFNT
+1986 RKLDDLNWIPFNVS
-1999 TGQEDT
+1999 GEEDS
-2005 PVAKSENSS
+2005 PVAKSENSG

-2020 YSASSISEFNTF
+2020 YSQSSISEFNSF
-2032 QIKIAMKGTNS
+2032 QIKIVMKGTNS
-2043 SYPPRISDMRA
+2043 SYPPKISDMRA

>member
-71 DLNYYSVKLTSFTDS
+71 DLNYYSIKLTSFTDS

-130 IDSGTNSASDKFT
+130 VDSGTNSTSDKFT
-143 AGETISVATT
+143 AGETISVSTT
-153 LQNTPTT
+153 LQGQVTT
-160 VSAVVDSCFT
+160 VSAVIDSCFT

-194 LLLDKYSNTPSY
+194 LILDKYSNTPSY
-206 RVGLQV
+206 RIGLQV

-217 TPNDEPSLNDNAQ
+217 TPNEDPSLNDNAQ

-250 KVSLA
+250 KLALA

-262 VELLRLKS
+262 VELLRLKV

-294 DESGDYAVK
+294 DESGDYAVR
-303 DFELDIRE
+303 DFELEVRE
-311 HLKSGDNRGIYTAAN
+311 HLKNGNNRGIFTSAN
-326 GGLETKLALGLSPG
+326 DGLETKLALGLSPG

-350 TLATTYVEADKA
+350 TLTTTYVDADKA

-373 KFDVGNFVYV
+373 KFDLGNFVYV
-383 NNVYGSPD
+383 NNVFGSPD

-401 FKGLNLYDTASVTRG
+401 FKGVNLYKLATASGNRG
-416 TENNGTGTATN
+416 TERNGLLSSLNT
-427 QIGRAKSRGFEY
+427 IGRAKSRGFEY
-439 ATGTPSS
+439 VTGSPTN
-446 FTFASSGL
+446 FTFSSNGI
-454 TNTVFKNYLFDI
+454 TNTIFKNYLFDI

-484 KITGSTSNSTAYVQS
+484 KITGGTTNATGFVQS
-499 ISSTESVSIANITT
+499 VSNVESVSITSVSA
-513 PASPGGAGVV
+513 ASPGV
-523 VTSGNHNFIDGQQV
+523 VTTASNHNFREGQQV
-537 KISGVTGW
+537 TISSIGGW
-545 AIDSTAT
+545 AIDSTAS
-552 DSSVRTYTVRGLGPA
+552 DSTARVYTVRNPSA
-567 GAGPY
+567 NT
-572 DRFELFDA
+572 FELYSTNGTTA
-580 DGITPINVT
+580 VNVT
-589 SGGTGGTVEHGTVVV
+589 TGGTGGTAEHGLVVLT
-604 ANVQGAFSAGETITG
+604 NVQGAFSANETITG
-619 SSSGF
+619 GTSSN
-624 TAVIQSDVVGFKGA
+624 TAVIQGDAAGWKGA

-649 GQPGTPNYTADTD
+649 GQPGTPTYTADTA
-662 LSNTYGEQVTITGNV
+662 LSATYGENATLTGNLSIASSG
-677 SATKN
+677 SA
-682 TYVVRGSG
+682 VIGSG
-690 TRFKTE
+690 TRFTTE
-696 LKIGDA
+696 LKVGDSIT
-702 VQFDDTVGNEITVIV
+702 FDNTTGASLTRTV
-717 EAIES
+717 EAILS
-722 DTLFKTVDLI
+722 DTSLTLGEAI
-732 PNVNDV
+732 TATAV
-738 SSAIAIRKRARL
+738 SSALAIRRRAKL
-750 QDAQRNIAIFQMG
+750 QDANKNVAIFQMG

-772 TSNAGLSDTNFKVRR
+772 TSNSGLSDTNFKVRR

-795 GTGQIT
+795 GTGQIS
-801 AGNNETFTSLFEG
+801 AGNNETFTSLSEG
-814 DYIVSIINANSASAG
+814 DYIVSIINANSASLG

-838 GNNGDGNPIFTLSGS
+838 GNNGNGNPIFTLSGS

-871 LKIIATVNRG
+871 LKIIATVNRS
-881 IANPKTKT
+881 IANSKTKT

-912 KADILNLDSIKMSAN
+912 KADILNLDSIKMSAD
-927 FSTDAVTGDTDVTD
+927 FSTDAVSGDTDVTN

-949 RDNFYDIGRIKL
+949 RDNFYDVGRIKL
-961 KTGALAPTGR
+961 KPGALAPTGR
-971 LLIQFDYFTHG
+971 LLITFDYFTHG
-982 AGDYFDVDSYSGV
+982 SGDYFDVDSYSGV
-995 VDYTA
+995 VEYEN
-1000 IPTYLSD
+1000 IPSYVSD
-1007 TTGKQYRLSDSL
+1007 TSGKEYQLRDSL
-1019 DFRPRVDDAS
+1019 DFRPRVNDAS

-1035 QDRSFDGTGASTVDV
+1035 QDRSYTGASLDV
-1050 VKFGEDVTSDF
+1050 VKFGEDVTADF

-1069 KVFLDKDGA
+1069 KVFLDKDGS

-1087 LDPQVPKGLDSGMHL
+1087 LEPQVPKGLDSGMHL
-1102 YTLSLAPYTRS
+1102 YTLLLSPYTLTPES
-1113 AEEVEIERQDNRRYT
+1113 VEIERQDNRRYT

-1185 VGNLDYRCS
+1185 VGNLDYKCS

-1200 QVRPTFKEDAVQLR
+1200 QVRPTFKEDAIQLR
-1214 ETDDKGFSDGAFIT
+1214 ETDDKGFSDGSFIT
-1228 EQDRVSSFY
+1228 EQDRVSSNY

-1247 YSETTLVDQ
+1247 YTETTLVDQ

-1331 TGQPVEGARRNIG
+1331 AGQPVEGARRNIG
-1344 GRVREQTFARGVP
+1344 GQIREQAFVRGAP

-1366 TTITQ
+1366 TTIQQ
-1371 VNQTRTGVRSV
+1371 VNQTRTGIRSV

-1407 RTVNFTGARFKPN
+1407 RTVNFTGKRFKPN
-1420 TRLYAF
+1420 TRLYGF
-1426 FDDQDINQYITP
+1426 FDDQDVNQYITP
-1438 TGGSLGGNIITN
+1438 TGGALGGNIISN

-1461 PDPTIDSNPR
+1461 PDPTVDSNPR

-1571 FQSKDANIP
+1571 FQSKDANVP

-1587 VTNGY
+1587 VVNGY

-1606 PSAVNTSADSSV
+1606 PSSVNTSADSSV

-1691 KFKIKRAE
+1691 KFKIKRAD

-1714 LPSRTLKNN
+1714 LPSRTLKTN
-1723 SLRTSQGTKKIRV
+1723 SLRTTQGFKKIRV
-1736 SHPNHGMHGTNNNV
+1736 SHPNHGMHGTINNV
-1750 TIAGVPS
+1750 IIAGVPS
-1757 GTYNGLASA
+1757 GTYNGLASD
-1766 DINGTYNTISN
+1766 DINGTYNSISN

-1782 YEVESPSST
+1782 YEIESPSST
-1791 NATATGDIGGN
+1791 NATATGDIGGT
-1802 AITASQN
+1802 AITATQN
-1809 RAFDLLNLNIQTMT
+1809 RAYDLLNLSIQTMT
-1823 LPDTGISYTLRPTTG
+1823 LPETGISYKLRPTTG

-1845 TEFSRTTSANEV
+1845 TEFTRTSSANEF
-1857 SVIAGDNIYF
+1857 SVIANDNIYF

-1915 VQNRLNNPTS
+1915 VQNRLNSPTS
-1925 TNHPDFVAD
+1925 SNHPDFVAD
-1934 TEPSGSSTAAI
+1934 TEPSGSSSAAI

-1950 IKLDNLTTA
+1950 ISLENLSTS
-1959 LDVRLTSNIRGSS
+1959 LDVRLTSVVRGTS
-1972 EVEVYYRISGGEET
+1972 EVEVYFRVSGGEET
-1986 RKLDDLNWIPFNT
+1986 RKLDDLNWIPFNVS
-1999 TGQEDT
+1999 GEEDT
-2005 PVAKSENSS
+2005 PVAKSENSG

-2020 YSASSISEFNTF
+2020 YSQSGILEFNSF
-2032 QIKIAMKGTNS
+2032 QIKIVMKGTNS
-2043 SYPPRISDMRA
+2043 SYPPKISDMRA